1 MIIVTCVEIRARE
14 AEASISLSALQ
25 THTYTYTRVYKT
37 RVKEGGRSIEKPLS
51 LFFSLFVPR
60 FQKLRFLLKLPR
72 RLYY

>member
-25 THTYTYTRVYKT
+25 TYTYTYTRVYKT

-51 LFFSLFVPR
+51 LSLVPSLFLV
-60 FQKLRFLLKLPR
+60 FKSYASF
-72 RLYY
+72 